1 MQALKW
7 LTPLMLAASFSV
19 QAWENSN
26 SYNPQQQT
34 QMSMNNGFGFSMGF
48 NGNSSSRNRNRN
60 RNNLSDN
67 RLILHGVNFE
77 YDSAALTPESN
88 KVLDEVAT
96 QLRTAPGLIVE
107 VGGHASAEGEVA
119 YNMDLSVR
127 RASAVCDYL
136 VQQGVEVK
144 NMRAMGYGELQ
155 PVTSNEVEQG
165 RSMNRRVELR
175 LL

>member
-1 MQALKW
+1 MQTLKW

-26 SYNPQQQT
+26 SYNPQQQS
-34 QMSMNNGFGFSMGF
+34 QMTMNSGFGFSMGF
-48 NGNSSSRNRNRN
+48 NGNSSSRNNP
-60 RNNLSDN
+60 SDN
-67 RLILHGVNFE
+67 RIILHGVNFE

-96 QLRTAPGLIVE
+96 QLRTAPELIVE

-127 RASAVCDYL
+127 RASAVRDYL
-136 VQQGVEVK
+136 AQQGVEAK

-155 PVTSNEVEQG
+155 PVTSNKVEQG

-175 LL
+175 RL

>member
-1 MQALKW
+1 MQTLKW
-7 LTPLMLAASFSV
+7 VTPLMLAAAFSV
-19 QAWENSN
+19 QAGENSN
-26 SYNPQQQT
+26 RINPQQQT
-34 QMSMNNGFGFSMGF
+34 QLGMNNGFGFSMGF
-48 NGNSSSRNRNRN
+48 NGNSSSRN
-60 RNNLSDN
+60 NLSDN
-67 RLILHGVNFE
+67 RIILRGVNFE
-77 YDSAALTPESN
+77 YDSAVLTPESN

-127 RASAVCDYL
+127 RASAVREYL
-136 VQQGVEVK
+136 VQQGVEAK

-155 PVTSNEVEQG
+155 PVTSNAVEQG

-175 LL
+175 RL